1 MVAILKREFRSFFT
15 NVTGWIFIAAF
26 LFLYNLYFYVFNL
39 SYGYAYLSY
48 ALSNVTFVF
57 LIIIPILSMRI
68 LSEDK
73 KLKTDQM
80 IYTAPVSVFQAV
92 MGKFLAM
99 VAVLSVVMGIVC
111 ICPLILSLFGTVPFA
126 ESYTAILGT
135 WLFAVLCLSIGL
147 FVSSLTENL
156 VIAAI
161 GTFALLFLGYMMP
174 SIASLISQEGNVLT
188 KVLNCLA
195 TASWSEQFCNGILE
209 LRGILYYISGT
220 ALFVFL
226 TCQVIQRSRWQE
238 AVKKIRRG
246 VYSTGLIV
254 VVIAAVVAV
263 NVGASKIPSKYTD
276 IDVTYNDVH
285 SITSDT
291 KKMLKDLSQD
301 VTLYVLVSESQKDA
315 TLDQT
320 LQLYQDESSHIKVE
334 YIDPDTSSQFY
345 ATYTD
350 SQPTNNSVIVVCGDR
365 SKVIDYNKIYES
377 SFDYSTYSNTTTGYD
392 GEGQLTSAISY
403 VTSEDQPDVYVLT
416 GHGETDL
423 GSTFTDALEKKNLNV
438 ETVNLLQKD
447 SISVDEVA
455 GVIINGPTSDFSAE
469 DVQKVKDYL
478 AAGGKVIITTSYAGE
493 NLTNFNSLLAE
504 YDVQAESGVVVEGSS
519 QNYTQYP
526 IYLLPEV
533 ETSDLTSSLNSYV
546 ILPNAQAITNLNTKE
561 DTLDWE
567 PLFDTSDSAYRKADV
582 KNIRSLSKE
591 DGDPEGSYCLGAAV
605 TNSET
610 GGEMI
615 VVGTSYVFNDNADA
629 MVSGTN
635 LQFFTNAISVF
646 QSEDSSSV
654 SIPVKSYTLSLL
666 TVNQLFTILGGMV
679 LVIIVPIVVIVVGIL
694 IWVRRRKK

>member
-174 SIASLISQEGNVLT
+174 SIASLISQDGNVLT

-209 LRGILYYISGT
+209 LRGILYYVSGT

-263 NVGASKIPSKYTD
+263 NIGASKIPSKYTD
-276 IDVTYNDVH
+276 IDVT
-285 SITSDT
+285 
-291 KKMLKDLSQD
+291 
-301 VTLYVLVSESQKDA
+301 
-315 TLDQT
+315 
-320 LQLYQDESSHIKVE
+320 
-334 YIDPDTSSQFY
+334 
-345 ATYTD
+345 
-350 SQPTNNSVIVVCGDR
+350 SVIF
-365 SKVIDYNKIYES
+365 N
-377 SFDYSTYSNTTTGYD
+377 
-392 GEGQLTSAISY
+392 LSAI
-403 VTSEDQPDVYVLT
+403 DQFP
-416 GHGETDL
+416 
-423 GSTFTDALEKKNLNV
+423 
-438 ETVNLLQKD
+438 
-447 SISVDEVA
+447 
-455 GVIINGPTSDFSAE
+455 P
-469 DVQKVKDYL
+469 
-478 AAGGKVIITTSYAGE
+478 
-493 NLTNFNSLLAE
+493 
-504 YDVQAESGVVVEGSS
+504 
-519 QNYTQYP
+519 
-526 IYLLPEV
+526 
-533 ETSDLTSSLNSYV
+533 
-546 ILPNAQAITNLNTKE
+546 
-561 DTLDWE
+561 
-567 PLFDTSDSAYRKADV
+567 
-582 KNIRSLSKE
+582 
-591 DGDPEGSYCLGAAV
+591 
-605 TNSET
+605 
-610 GGEMI
+610 
-615 VVGTSYVFNDNADA
+615 
-629 MVSGTN
+629 
-635 LQFFTNAISVF
+635 
-646 QSEDSSSV
+646 
-654 SIPVKSYTLSLL
+654 
-666 TVNQLFTILGGMV
+666 
-679 LVIIVPIVVIVVGIL
+679 
-694 IWVRRRKK
+694 

>member
-99 VAVLSVVMGIVC
+99 VAVLSIVMGIVC

-161 GTFALLFLGYMMP
+161 GTFALLLLGYMMP
-174 SIASLISQEGNVLT
+174 SIASLISQDGNALT

-209 LRGILYYISGT
+209 LRGILYYVSGT

-263 NVGASKIPSKYTD
+263 NVGASRIPSKYTD
-276 IDVTYNDVH
+276 IDVSYNDVH

-301 VTLYVLVSESQKDA
+301 VTLYVLVSESQKDS

-334 YIDPDTSSQFY
+334 YIDPDTSPQFY
-345 ATYTD
+345 ATYAD
-350 SQPTNNSVIVVCGDR
+350 SQPTNNSVIVVCGER

-416 GHGETDL
+416 GHGETEL

-478 AAGGKVIITTSYAGE
+478 VAGGKVIITTSYAGE

-504 YDVQAESGVVVEGSS
+504 YDVQAENGVVVEGSS

-567 PLFDTSDSAYRKADV
+567 PLFDTSDSAYRKSDV
-582 KNIRSLSKE
+582 KNIKSLEKE
-591 DGDPEGSYCLGAAV
+591 DGDKEGSYCLGAAV

-610 GGEMI
+610 GGKMI

-646 QSEDSSSV
+646 QSEDSSV

-679 LVIIVPIVVIVVGIL
+679 LVIIVPIIVIVVGIL